1 MMSNRAIYSTKLISV
16 LIAFALLSQY
26 NSVYGQDVKNRDY
39 YQIGQIAAQHD
50 YKGGGI
56 LLGGFTGGCL
66 FSLLG
71 WAFAYVL
78 VSDQEIEVPRKYLS
92 GLSESEVQLFEKG
105 YKNWIIKT
113 KKNEVNIGAGLGTA
127 VGIFVL
133 LITNV

>member
-1 MMSNRAIYSTKLISV
+1 MIQRRKYSASILSI
-16 LIAFALLSQY
+16 LLVFIFLS
-26 NSVYGQDVKNRDY
+26 NSVAFGQQAQKRDY
-39 YQIGQIAAQHD
+39 YKIGQIAAQHD

-71 WAFAYVL
+71 WGFAYVL

-92 GLSESEVQLFEKG
+92 GLSESEVLLFEKG
-105 YKNWIIKT
+105 YKAWIIKT

>member
-1 MMSNRAIYSTKLISV
+1 MIPHRKHSASI
-16 LIAFALLSQY
+16 LSIILVFIFLT
-26 NSVYGQDVKNRDY
+26 NSVAFGQQTQKRDY
-39 YQIGQIAAQHD
+39 YEVGQIAEQHD
-50 YKGGGI
+50 YKGGGL

-71 WAFAYVL
+71 WGFAYVL

-92 GLSESEVQLFEKG
+92 GLSESEVLLFEKG
-105 YKNWIIKT
+105 YKAWIIKT

>member
-1 MMSNRAIYSTKLISV
+1 MIPHRKHSASI
-16 LIAFALLSQY
+16 LSIILVFIFLT
-26 NSVYGQDVKNRDY
+26 NSVAFGQQTQKRDY
-39 YQIGQIAAQHD
+39 YEVGQIAAQHD
-50 YKGGGI
+50 YKGGGL

-71 WAFAYVL
+71 WGFAYVL

-92 GLSESEVQLFEKG
+92 GLSESEVLLFEKG
-105 YKNWIIKT
+105 YKAWIIKT

>member
-1 MMSNRAIYSTKLISV
+1 MIQRRKYSASILSI
-16 LIAFALLSQY
+16 LLVFIFLS
-26 NSVYGQDVKNRDY
+26 NSVAFGQQAQKRDY
-39 YQIGQIAAQHD
+39 YKIGQIAAQHD

-71 WAFAYVL
+71 WGFAYVL

-92 GLSESEVQLFEKG
+92 GLSESEVVLFEKG
-105 YKNWIIKT
+105 YKAWIIKT

>member
-1 MMSNRAIYSTKLISV
+1 MIPHRKHSASI
-16 LIAFALLSQY
+16 LSIILVFIFLT
-26 NSVYGQDVKNRDY
+26 NSVAFGQQTQKRDY
-39 YQIGQIAAQHD
+39 YEVGQIAAQHD
-50 YKGGGI
+50 YKGGGL

-92 GLSESEVQLFEKG
+92 GLSESEVLLFEKG
-105 YKNWIIKT
+105 YKAWIIKT

>member
-1 MMSNRAIYSTKLISV
+1 MIPHRKHSASI
-16 LIAFALLSQY
+16 LSIILVFIFLS
-26 NSVYGQDVKNRDY
+26 NSVSFGQQAQKRDY
-39 YQIGQIAAQHD
+39 YEIGQIAAQHD

-71 WAFAYVL
+71 WGFAYVL

-92 GLSESEVQLFEKG
+92 GLSESEVLLFEKG
-105 YKNWIIKT
+105 YKAWIIKT